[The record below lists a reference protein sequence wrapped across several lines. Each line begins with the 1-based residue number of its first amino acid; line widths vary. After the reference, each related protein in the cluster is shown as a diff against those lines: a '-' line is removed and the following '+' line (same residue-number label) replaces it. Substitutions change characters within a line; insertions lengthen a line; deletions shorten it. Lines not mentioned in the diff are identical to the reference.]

1 MNESAEVLFE
11 EGFDLAESRKK
22 ITGRGRIQGG
32 KSTGRTGRY
41 VRARK
46 PRDENRPG
54 DIAIDASLRAAALRK
69 SLYSES
75 KKNNSKKI
83 IRKEDLREKVRV
95 TRGNRLVL
103 FLVDASDSMDTA
115 AQLAAA
121 KGAVLSLLSAA
132 YVRRDRVGL
141 IAFRD
146 EKAAVLLPPTSSVY
160 LAREKLK
167 ILSAGGATPFADG
180 LLRAWK
186 TIRSE
191 KLKHRSRQTVLV
203 VLSDG
208 EANVSLVPGA
218 DSGAEIKALAELIR
232 GEKIRVIFVDTRP
245 PGTKDAEPKAI
256 SEMLGAE
263 YRRIT
268 RMGADELIDIVL

>member
-1 MNESAEVLFE
+1 
-11 EGFDLAESRKK
+11 
-22 ITGRGRIQGG
+22 
-32 KSTGRTGRY
+32 
-41 VRARK
+41 
-46 PRDENRPG
+46 
-54 DIAIDASLRAAALRK
+54 
-69 SLYSES
+69 
-75 KKNNSKKI
+75 
-83 IRKEDLREKVRV
+83 
-95 TRGNRLVL
+95 
-103 FLVDASDSMDTA
+103 MDTA

-146 EKAAVLLPPTSSVY
+146 EKAAVLLPPTTSVY

-180 LLRAWK
+180 LLTAWK
-186 TIRSE
+186 TIRTE
-191 KLKHRSRQTVLV
+191 RLKHPSRETVLV

-208 EANVSLVPGA
+208 EANVSIVPGA
-218 DSGAEIKALAELIR
+218 DSGAEIKALAERIR

-245 PGTKDAEPKAI
+245 PGTKPPGTENADPKAI
-256 SEMLGAE
+256 SLMLGAE

-268 RMGADELIDIVL
+268 RMGTSELIDIVL